1 MMRRVIILVVVAIVA
16 TGAVLLAARI
26 PRTMTIFMIGAF
38 VAFGAHP
45 LVNRLE
51 LRMPRPAAIAVI
63 YCGLLGALVLIALVI
78 IPISYGQI
86 LELVQHTPDYVA
98 ASQAIIGRAEHA
110 VRGVVGNRVPLPSTA
125 VIQAQIGTWI
135 AGVLAGTI
143 TQVGAIFVGVF
154 SALLVGT
161 SALILSVFFL
171 LQGRDVRDAVLGFV
185 PLTRRPKFSALLHE
199 LAEVFGHFVAGQAV
213 LCTVVGVLIW
223 LALFPSHF
231 SFALLVALIC
241 GIAYAVP
248 FVGMLVAQIVAA
260 VLAVPQGS
268 GMVLWVTLA
277 IFVIARI
284 ADNFLVPK
292 VMARS
297 VGVSPITVMF
307 AVFAGGE
314 LFGLPG
320 FILGIPAA
328 ALLKVL
334 FGYFVRPYVVQM
346 QQAQEA
352 ALIEE
357 VNLHLDATLEE
368 FAGEESP
375 EPLPGVTPAEP
386 PIRVTSTP
394 AR

>member
-1 MMRRVIILVVVAIVA
+1 MSKGMMRRVVIVVVVAILA
-16 TGAVLLAARI
+16 LGALLLAARI
-26 PRTMTIFMIGAF
+26 PRTMTIFLIGAF

-51 LRMPRPAAIAVI
+51 LRMPRPAAIAVV
-63 YCGLLGALVLIALVI
+63 YCGLLGALVLISVVI

-98 ASQAIIGRAEHA
+98 ASQTAIARTEHA
-110 VRGVVGNRVPLPSTA
+110 LRGVVGNRVPLPSTA
-125 VIQAQIGTWI
+125 DIQSR
-135 AGVLAGTI
+135 AGIWVAGLLAGTI
-143 TQVGAIFVGVF
+143 AQVGAIFVGVF
-154 SALLVGT
+154 SALLIGM

-185 PLTRRPKFSALLHE
+185 PLARRPKFGALLHE
-199 LAEVFGHFVAGQAV
+199 LTEVFGHFVAGQAL
-213 LCTVVGVLIW
+213 LCTIVGVLIW
-223 LALFPSHF
+223 LCLAPAHF
-231 SFALLVALIC
+231 SFALLVALLC
-241 GIAYAVP
+241 GVAYAVP

-260 VLAVPQGS
+260 VLAVPQGP
-268 GMVLWVTLA
+268 GMVLWVTVA
-277 IFVIARI
+277 IFVIARV

-292 VMARS
+292 IMARS
-297 VGVSPITVMF
+297 LGVSPITVMF

-334 FGYFVRPYVVQM
+334 FDYFVQPYVVRM
-346 QQAQEA
+346 QQAQDAAFIEA
-352 ALIEE
+352 
-357 VNLHLDATLEE
+357 VKVQLDVEMESQIAT
-368 FAGEESP
+368 SP
-375 EPLPGVTPAEP
+375 EP
-386 PIRVTSTP
+386 PIAATSTP